1 MLFEYCP
8 FYMWTRY
15 ISVKFNELIK
25 VRIFFGFVWYTFFYM
40 KPNEIFLYFCTY
52 QQKLKNWSFA
62 NFFYIFFIFTWSLLH
77 LVKKKNYLYV
87 GHYLSVIFNS
97 NLTDKK
103 KQIRKQLL
111 IKLRKIISQS
121 LIEDIFETILDKSV
135 DAHAIRIL

>member
-25 VRIFFGFVWYTFFYM
+25 VRIFFGFVWYTFFYI
-40 KPNEIFLYFCTY
+40 KYETEWDIFVLLYLSTKVKKLIIRKFFLY
-52 QQKLKNWSFA
+52 
-62 NFFYIFFIFTWSLLH
+62 FFIFTWSLLH

-103 KQIRKQLL
+103 KTNSQTIINQIEKNNFSKFNWRYFWNNSGQ
-111 IKLRKIISQS
+111 IGWCSCY
-121 LIEDIFETILDKSV
+121 
-135 DAHAIRIL
+135 

>member
-1 MLFEYCP
+1 M
-8 FYMWTRY
+8 
-15 ISVKFNELIK
+15 
-25 VRIFFGFVWYTFFYM
+25 
-40 KPNEIFLYFCTY
+40 
-52 QQKLKNWSFA
+52 
-62 NFFYIFFIFTWSLLH
+62 
-77 LVKKKNYLYV
+77 KKKNYLYV